1 MQQTLVVGNWKM
13 HGTLTWSQAMA
24 ETLMSELNGIGEK
37 VCVAVCPT
45 YVHLQAVSGVLQ
57 KSNNIISLG
66 AQNVH
71 AEKDGAYT
79 GEISVKMLSDLGV
92 RFVIIGHSERRVNIG
107 ETDQEIAAK
116 FKALKESELV
126 PILCIG
132 ESADQR
138 ERKETE
144 TVVVAQLGAVISEC
158 GINALTNAV
167 IAYEPIWAIGTGKTA
182 SAEQA
187 QGVHRCIRNYLSCLS
202 TDVSE
207 SVRIIYGGSVNR
219 DNAKNLF
226 SQVDIDG
233 SLIGGASLKSEEFI
247 SICKIA
253 GY

>member
-1 MQQTLVVGNWKM
+1 M
-13 HGTLTWSQAMA
+13 HGTLNWSQAMA
-24 ETLMSELNGIGEK
+24 ETLTSELNGIGEK
-37 VCVAVCPT
+37 VRIAVCPT

-66 AQNVH
+66 AQNVN
-71 AEKDGAYT
+71 AEQDGAYT
-79 GEISVKMLSDLGV
+79 GEISVKMLSNLGV

-138 ERKETE
+138 ERKEAE

-187 QGVHRCIRNYLSCLS
+187 QGVHRCIQNYLSCLS
-202 TDVSE
+202 TDVAE
-207 SVRIIYGGSVNR
+207 SVRIIYGGSVNS

>member
-13 HGTLTWSQAMA
+13 HGTLRWSQAMA
-24 ETLMSELNGIGEK
+24 ATLTSGLDEIGEK

-45 YVHLQAVSGVLQ
+45 FLHLQAVGGVLQ
-57 KSNNIISLG
+57 KSNNVISLG

-71 AEKDGAYT
+71 AEQDGAHT
-79 GEISVKMLSDLGV
+79 GEISVKMLSDIGV
-92 RFVIIGHSERRVNIG
+92 RFVIVGHSERRVNIG
-107 ETDQEIAAK
+107 EIDQEIAAK

-144 TVVVAQLGAVISEC
+144 TVVIAQLCAVISEC

-167 IAYEPIWAIGTGKTA
+167 IAYEPIWAIGTGETA

-187 QGVHRCIRNYLSCLS
+187 QGVHRCIRNYLSGLS
-202 TDVSE
+202 TDVAE
-207 SVRIIYGGSVNR
+207 SVRIIYGGSVNSS
-219 DNAKNLF
+219 NAKKLF
-226 SQVDIDG
+226 SQPDIDG

>member
-1 MQQTLVVGNWKM
+1 
-13 HGTLTWSQAMA
+13 
-24 ETLMSELNGIGEK
+24 
-37 VCVAVCPT
+37 
-45 YVHLQAVSGVLQ
+45 LQAVGGVLQ
-57 KSNNIISLG
+57 KSNNVISLG

-71 AEKDGAYT
+71 AEQDGAHT
-79 GEISVKMLSDLGV
+79 GEISVKMLSDIGV
-92 RFVIIGHSERRVNIG
+92 RFVIVGHSERRVNIG
-107 ETDQEIAAK
+107 EIDQEIAAK

-132 ESADQR
+132 ESAEQR

-144 TVVVAQLGAVISEC
+144 TVVIAQLCAVISEC

-167 IAYEPIWAIGTGKTA
+167 IAYEPIWAIGTGETA

-187 QGVHRCIRNYLSCLS
+187 QGVHRCIRNYLSGLS
-202 TDVSE
+202 TDVAE
-207 SVRIIYGGSVNR
+207 SVRIIYGGSVNSS
-219 DNAKNLF
+219 NAKKLF
-226 SQVDIDG
+226 SQPDIDG